1 MASAFGR
8 YRLLRQLGRGG
19 MAEVFLARMGEGPLA
34 KLLAIKRLLPAY
46 SQNRRLVKRLA
57 AEARLTVWLTHP
69 NIVQVFDFGRIGDS
83 YFIAMEYVDGCDLRS
98 LILPPDNS
106 PLQLPLEVALE
117 IAYRVTD
124 ALRYAHNCTD
134 ASGTPLGIIHRDV
147 SPHNVLISRDG
158 HPKLADFGVARAVSS
173 DRETQPGAVLGKFSY
188 MAPEQARGEAY
199 DARVD
204 LYAAGATLY
213 QMLTGSKPFP
223 DRTLTDA
230 IVSPLPAPPS
240 SLRPSIPPALDQL
253 VLRALEPRPDRR
265 FPSAADMGDALLE
278 QLQALGGPPK
288 PHQICRLVEE
298 SLRLRDAA
306 RRRADE
312 TGNQGRQRA
321 TLNDI
326 DPGEDSLI
334 GAEVTRVQ
342 RHFFPPGLQPRPSV
356 EDSLPS
362 TDLMNAPTLVPP
374 PAGEDPDT
382 VEPAPPPAP
391 RAPSLPPTAP
401 WPQDTPAP
409 GPPRARLDLAAWWGG
424 LAPGMRLWVLG
435 GLGLSAALVIFG
447 LGLLVGRATVSTP
460 APGRCPPRTPAAT
473 APAPVATVVAAAP
486 QPPDAPDEPAPRDKT
501 TAVASPAPETP
512 EPNDH
517 RPSRPRRRP
526 SRAKPSADQLLAVA
540 TRHEAKPASRPP
552 AASPARAVSETQWS
566 QAVQLLKRSQQ
577 AYVDGNHPLAIQLAR
592 KVLGII
598 PDSMGAWQVIGA
610 SSCYLGR
617 AADARRALYRVDVKR
632 RQLIRT
638 ICGRN
643 NIPL

>member
-19 MAEVFLARMGEGPLA
+19 MAEVFLARMGEGPVA

-69 NIVQVFDFGRIGDS
+69 NVVQVFDFGRVGPS

-98 LILPPDNS
+98 LILPPDKS

-117 IAYRVTD
+117 ISYRVAD

-134 ASGTPLGIIHRDV
+134 ASGTSLGIIHRDV

-204 LYAAGATLY
+204 VYAAGATLY

-223 DRTLTDA
+223 DRTLADA
-230 IVSPLPAPPS
+230 IVSQLPAPPS
-240 SLRPSIPPALDQL
+240 TLRPSIPAALDQL

-265 FPSAADMGDALLE
+265 FPSAAALGDALLE

-321 TLNDI
+321 TLSDI
-326 DPGEDSLI
+326 NPGEDSLI

-356 EDSLPS
+356 EGPLPS

-374 PAGEDPDT
+374 PSTDADPDT

-391 RAPSLPPTAP
+391 PRQSLPPTAP
-401 WPQDTPAP
+401 WPQDPRPP
-409 GPPRARLDLAAWWGG
+409 GPPHPRLDLAAWWGG

-435 GLGLSAALVIFG
+435 GLGLSAVLVIFG
-447 LGLLVGRATVSTP
+447 LGLLVGRATVKSP
-460 APGRCPPRTPAAT
+460 RERRCPPRAT
-473 APAPVATVVAAAP
+473 AAPAPTVTATAVPARPRHDGANAAP
-486 QPPDAPDEPAPRDKT
+486 PPDASAAVVESAREGPAERVRR
-501 TAVASPAPETP
+501 A
-512 EPNDH
+512 
-517 RPSRPRRRP
+517 SRPRRRP
-526 SRAKPSADQLLAVA
+526 PRPKPGADQLLAAA
-540 TRHEAKPASRPP
+540 THHAKPAPGP
-552 AASPARAVSETQWS
+552 VAKARAVSETQWS
-566 QAVQLLKRSQQ
+566 QAIQLLKRSQQ
-577 AYVDGNHPLAIQLAR
+577 AYVNGNHPLAIQQAQ

-617 AADARRALYRVDVKR
+617 AADARRALHRVDAKR
-632 RQLIRT
+632 RQLIRA

-643 NIPL
+643 NIQL